1 MVAAIRQNVTVQP
14 GGLIEV
20 RSPELMPG
28 ARAEVIVLLER
39 SASDQAA
46 GGRVTADQPSASGGA
61 PTTGDKSA
69 EAWERLR
76 RHAGAIRGDSPNGSA
91 NEAIDRD
98 LAREYGDDH
107 EDTAS

>member
-39 SASDQAA
+39 SAAEQAPRDRA
-46 GGRVTADQPSASGGA
+46 TADQANASGGP
-61 PTTGDKSA
+61 PTTGDKSG

-76 RHAGAIRGDSPNGSA
+76 RHAGAIRGDAPNGSA

-98 LAREYGDDH
+98 LAREYGDNH
-107 EDTAS
+107 EDTAG